1 MTISDKHVNLSTSN
15 SKLKA
20 KMDTNTNTNVNVN
33 EVVED
38 IDEELEPYP
47 GEDAMEYEQRLK
59 QLIKRR
65 KETGYYKMKTLIKTD
80 NSALNIYELE
90 PEIVALLEQ
99 SVQEVDPELDYHPEI
114 KIFDKICH
122 QQRSIGFYSDTSKG
136 YNYSNSLTPSKQM
149 KPCLRELLIY
159 VNDKFDASFNGILI
173 NKYENG
179 EEYIGK
185 HSDDEKGLQP
195 NCGVISMSFGA
206 VRKFRIRDKNTG
218 KIVLDVP
225 TEPNKIIQMAGNFQ
239 KEFTHEIPVEKKVK
253 ECRYSLT
260 FRRHLI

>member
-1 MTISDKHVNLSTSN
+1 
-15 SKLKA
+15 
-20 KMDTNTNTNVNVN
+20 
-33 EVVED
+33 
-38 IDEELEPYP
+38 
-47 GEDAMEYEQRLK
+47 ME
-59 QLIKRR
+59 
-65 KETGYYKMKTLIKTD
+65 TLIKTEK
-80 NSALNIYELE
+80 SALITHNLE
-90 PEIVALLEQ
+90 PEMVMILEEC
-99 SVQEVDPELDYHPEI
+99 VQQIDSELDYHPEI

-136 YNYSNSLTPSKQM
+136 YNYSSTLTPSKKM

-159 VNDKFDASFNGILI
+159 INDKFDANFNGILI

-185 HSDDEKGLQP
+185 HSDDERGLQP
-195 NCGVISMSFGA
+195 NCGVIAMSFGA
-206 VRKFRIRDKNTG
+206 VRKFRIRDKCTG

-225 TEPNKIIQMAGNFQ
+225 TESNKIIQMCGHFQ